1 MRLIQAVID
10 SRTGRYPCA
19 LVRGIVCAIPLVA
32 ISALGLHAQTAAPE
46 ASSAPAAAREG
57 SSTDLSIEPLP
68 LKSLP
73 KNILTDQKKFWTT
86 PFRMSQSQWQWTVPL
101 ALIGTSLLASDTAIQ
116 KHISPSP
123 TTASRAVSVS
133 NAGVAAMVG
142 VGAGMYLWGRKTH
155 NDPPRETGLLAGEAA
170 IDVFLDTEVLKYA
183 FGRQRP
189 LTGDGRG
196 LFFQGG
202 TSFPSQHAAVGWAIA
217 SVIAHEYPGPLTQI
231 LVYGAAGGI
240 SAARMIGQQHFATD
254 VIVGSALGWYMG
266 RQVFRSHSRYSAAE
280 IAKWGT
286 FTRGEEDTAHEPGN
300 MGSPFVSL
308 DSWVYPAMERLIAR
322 GYIRS
327 AYLGMRPWTRMEC
340 ARLLAQEAG
349 GSLQD
354 EFEPDDYARIIY
366 ENLKLEF
373 ADEIARL
380 HGESNLGLAI
390 DSIYSRVTGIS
401 GLPLQDGLHFGQT
414 LVNDYGRP
422 YAEGFNNV
430 TGIAGHGQAGPLS
443 FYVRAEYQHAPSIP
457 ALSAAAAQT
466 IQAVDGLPSAPPMI
480 STPAVNRVSLLEGY
494 VGMQLNNWQFSFGKQ
509 AVWWGPDAS
518 GPTLFSRNAPPILM
532 FQINRV
538 TPFKIPILGS
548 VRLDFLVGRLSGQH
562 WVFGVNTGFVGGWT
576 QTLSNQPFIVGQKI
590 SLKPTENL
598 ELSFSTTA
606 LFAGPGVPA
615 IAHNLVRAMFSTGNG
630 VPGSSGDAGDR
641 RGAFDVSYRF
651 PQLAGLTLYA
661 DAFTDDEPTPWLAWN
676 KAALV
681 SGFHLA
687 QFPGIPKLDLRME
700 GLYSDPPGS
709 NPTVR
714 HGFFYSNSRYKS
726 GYTND
731 GYLIGSW
738 IGRQGQG
745 AQGWATYWLSP
756 RNNVQLNFRHQKVSQ
771 QFIPDGGSLTD
782 IGISADYWIRNKFGV
797 SARVQHE
804 RWLFPVLQPNPSR
817 NLTVEVQVLF
827 EPKKLFPRPQ

>member
-1 MRLIQAVID
+1 
-10 SRTGRYPCA
+10 
-19 LVRGIVCAIPLVA
+19 
-32 ISALGLHAQTAAPE
+32 
-46 ASSAPAAAREG
+46 
-57 SSTDLSIEPLP
+57 
-68 LKSLP
+68 
-73 KNILTDQKKFWTT
+73 
-86 PFRMSQSQWQWTVPL
+86 
-101 ALIGTSLLASDTAIQ
+101 
-116 KHISPSP
+116 
-123 TTASRAVSVS
+123 
-133 NAGVAAMVG
+133 
-142 VGAGMYLWGRKTH
+142 
-155 NDPPRETGLLAGEAA
+155 
-170 IDVFLDTEVLKYA
+170 
-183 FGRQRP
+183 
-189 LTGDGRG
+189 
-196 LFFQGG
+196 
-202 TSFPSQHAAVGWAIA
+202 
-217 SVIAHEYPGPLTQI
+217 
-231 LVYGAAGGI
+231 
-240 SAARMIGQQHFATD
+240 
-254 VIVGSALGWYMG
+254 
-266 RQVFRSHSRYSAAE
+266 
-280 IAKWGT
+280 
-286 FTRGEEDTAHEPGN
+286 
-300 MGSPFVSL
+300 
-308 DSWVYPAMERLIAR
+308 
-322 GYIRS
+322 
-327 AYLGMRPWTRMEC
+327 
-340 ARLLAQEAG
+340 
-349 GSLQD
+349 
-354 EFEPDDYARIIY
+354 
-366 ENLKLEF
+366 
-373 ADEIARL
+373 
-380 HGESNLGLAI
+380 
-390 DSIYSRVTGIS
+390 
-401 GLPLQDGLHFGQT
+401 
-414 LVNDYGRP
+414 
-422 YAEGFNNV
+422 
-430 TGIAGHGQAGPLS
+430 
-443 FYVRAEYQHAPSIP
+443 
-457 ALSAAAAQT
+457 
-466 IQAVDGLPSAPPMI
+466 
-480 STPAVNRVSLLEGY
+480 
-494 VGMQLNNWQFSFGKQ
+494 
-509 AVWWGPDAS
+509 
-518 GPTLFSRNAPPILM
+518 
-532 FQINRV
+532 
-538 TPFKIPILGS
+538 
-548 VRLDFLVGRLSGQH
+548 VGRLSGQH